1 VVSLRLLLLHSDWFE
16 YIPKER
22 ALQIAEPVEK
32 KLFRVEEVLV
42 VMTTV
47 EEEDDERVVYDA
59 VDEIL
64 QVAEKVKPKE
74 ILIYPYAHL
83 SEKLAPPEDAI
94 KLLKMLTKSIE
105 DRGWRVHRAP
115 FGWYKAFRISV
126 KGHPL
131 AELSRRIT
139 PKKKEEKRVG
149 VGEKKHI
156 VVDPEGNEWSPKDIL
171 DKLNPEFR
179 ILVEKEAL
187 KIELKGGKPVIIDYL
202 KRFGYEWE
210 SASDYGHMRFAP
222 YAALIF
228 DLVADYSRIV
238 VNSLGIPVFEVKGT
252 AFFDLKEKPIK
263 EHAELYGDRLYTMRT
278 DKGSIVL
285 SYAACHQQF
294 SIIKSWDISYRELP
308 FGAFEIAD
316 SYRYE
321 KSGELELCFRL
332 RRFYMP
338 DLHIFVKNEEE
349 AKKWVLKVHRKIM
362 EEMGKLNRN
371 YELLINV
378 VNPKQYERY
387 KDFIVEIARDIGK
400 PVLVA
405 IYPPGIDY
413 YWTIN
418 IEYHI
423 LDRLNRPREIGT
435 VQIDIGNAKRFGI
448 TYVNKKGE
456 RCHPVIIHTAII
468 GSLERYIYTLFDT
481 ALSMKKPML
490 PVWVSPV
497 QIRVIPVSLDVK
509 EYAEEV
515 AKLLEKEEFR
525 VDIDDTDR
533 SLSRKILDAEREW
546 IPYIVVVG
554 KREKEEKTIRVRI
567 RSTGEDKSMTIDG
580 LLEMLRKDTEGYPKR
595 PLYFAKK
602 LSKRPK
608 LLKF

>member
-1 VVSLRLLLLHSDWFE
+1 M
-16 YIPKER
+16 
-22 ALQIAEPVEK
+22 AEPVEK

-47 EEEDDERVVYDA
+47 EEEDDEGVVYDA

-94 KLLKMLTKSIE
+94 KLLKMLTKNIE

-131 AELSRRIT
+131 AELSRRII

-202 KRFGYEWE
+202 RRFGYEWE

-252 AFFDLKEKPIK
+252 AFFDLKEKPIR

-362 EEMGKLNRN
+362 EEMKKLNRN

-448 TYVNKKGE
+448 TYVNEKGE
-456 RCHPVIIHTAII
+456 KCHPVIIHTAII

-554 KREKEEKTIRVRI
+554 KREKEKKTIRVRI

>member
-1 VVSLRLLLLHSDWFE
+1 MVSLRLLLLHSDWFE

-362 EEMGKLNRN
+362 EEMMKLNRN

-448 TYVNKKGE
+448 TYVNEKGE